1 MSQEQEVLKVSKYA
15 RISPLESWNLPYLIF
30 LQYLRNALYEEEEA
44 IDRRMEAIDYLSGQV
59 TVRLMD
65 GTKWKP
71 YHQHKKDAKNKLVER
86 SEELTVEEEKEQFAR
101 IMMAFDGAV
110 DESLL

>member
-1 MSQEQEVLKVSKYA
+1 MSQEQEVLKVAKYA
-15 RISPLESWNLPYLIF
+15 SITTLESWNLPYLIF
-30 LQYLRNALYEEEEA
+30 LQYLRNALYEDEEK

-65 GTKWKP
+65 GKKWKP
-71 YHQHKKDAKNKLVER
+71 YHEHKQDAKRKMLER
-86 SEELTVEEEKEQFAR
+86 SEELTVEEEREQFAK
-101 IMMAFDGAV
+101 ILMAFDGAV